1 MSRVGRYARARARPG
16 HRDSLVALLLAVAR
30 VLEGAPGC
38 ELYVINTSPADPDT
52 VWVTEIWSS
61 QADLDASLAL
71 DGVPEL
77 VEHVVPLMAA
87 PPERIEVLPLGGKGL
102 AAG

>member
-1 MSRVGRYARARARPG
+1 K
-16 HRDSLVALLLAVAR
+16 
-30 VLEGAPGC
+30 APGC

-77 VEHVVPLMAA
+77 IEHVVPLMAA